1 MSLNLSCIFEIRV
14 WVAVLAMASISVF
27 LGCSGVDSSTK
38 RQLSTAQKHAS
49 PTFCDANLQTPGDIS
64 LRVSLKSGQTVFPEG
79 EIIILTTSYSAQTR
93 KKYSVWGGS
102 EVGLPFFG
110 NGEVYCLSPDIGL
123 TDNLLEGAIWPGIA
137 GGGSTS
143 LGMGDPGMKPLVSDL
158 ELNKPRTFIPSGRSI
173 PAGKYRLRVISQRVT
188 PAVKDIFQRPAKE
201 RIAVVSNTVQ
211 FEVHA
216 DPEWQA
222 RQFAEEKK
230 TLNSRS
236 AAPWQKLEAIHK
248 LRFLDT
254 ESSVRELVEHFDS
267 LVDSSGQPGQ
277 WEILYALFGT
287 RHRATA
293 IEEMRAVLQNRHR
306 SIDPDFAKL
315 LAALEMQADP
325 RFRVPRPDQMKAD
338 SLAKK
343 TEADKVEFD
352 RRVREYLELAAA
364 IQPGRAPKGP

>member
-79 EIIILTTSYSAQTR
+79 EIIVLTTSYSAHTR

-143 LGMGDPGMKPLVSDL
+143 LGMSDSKPVRRPRQSQAMAFSSISSWVWLCGDLKST
-158 ELNKPRTFIPSGRSI
+158 E
-173 PAGKYRLRVISQRVT
+173 
-188 PAVKDIFQRPAKE
+188 
-201 RIAVVSNTVQ
+201 
-211 FEVHA
+211 H
-216 DPEWQA
+216 
-222 RQFAEEKK
+222 
-230 TLNSRS
+230 TLLT
-236 AAPWQKLEAIHK
+236 K
-248 LRFLDT
+248 
-254 ESSVRELVEHFDS
+254 
-267 LVDSSGQPGQ
+267 
-277 WEILYALFGT
+277 
-287 RHRATA
+287 
-293 IEEMRAVLQNRHR
+293 
-306 SIDPDFAKL
+306 
-315 LAALEMQADP
+315 
-325 RFRVPRPDQMKAD
+325 
-338 SLAKK
+338 
-343 TEADKVEFD
+343 
-352 RRVREYLELAAA
+352 
-364 IQPGRAPKGP
+364 